1 MVSRLVEARK
11 TPQSGRNNLFWM
23 RFHSMAALDPA
34 DQRSLY
40 LWTISPKKLEF
51 IRMKPREDAISG
63 DLDKIDLKILETV
76 AEDGRI
82 SITDL
87 AAAVGLSKT
96 PCQLRLK
103 RLVSEGYIDGFRAV
117 INPQKMGLDHIAFAE
132 VKLTN
137 TSEDALRSFNEAVKK
152 IREVEECH
160 MIAGRFDYLLK
171 VRTRDIGR
179 YRRVLGELISTLPY
193 VASTSTNVAME
204 SVKESW

>member
-1 MVSRLVEARK
+1 MKSRE
-11 TPQSGRNNLFWM
+11 
-23 RFHSMAALDPA
+23 D
-34 DQRSLY
+34 
-40 LWTISPKKLEF
+40 TISGE
-51 IRMKPREDAISG
+51 
-63 DLDKIDLKILETV
+63 LDRIDLKIMETL
-76 AEDGRI
+76 AEDGRM

-103 RLVSEGYIDGFRAV
+103 RLLSEGYIDGFRAV

-193 VASTSTNVAME
+193 VASTSTNVTME
-204 SVKESW
+204 AVKESW